1 MIVANITLGNN
12 CEVDPS
18 SSINNIIIGDNVK
31 ISKRCSVFGNPENPL
46 YIGDNTYIGMNTAIV
61 GYARSIRIG
70 KYVSIAQN
78 VNIMSGSGP
87 NNEIMQRIFPS
98 HREPVVI
105 DDLCWIGA
113 SAIIMPGVTLGKACV
128 VGANSYVTK
137 SFDDY
142 SVIGGTPAKLIRKLT
157 NEEIEK
163 IKEVL

>member
-1 MIVANITLGNN
+1 MIVSNIKLGQN
-12 CEVDPS
+12 CDVDPS
-18 SSINNIIIGDNVK
+18 SSINNVELGDYVK
-31 ISKRCSVFGNPENPL
+31 IAKRCSIFGSPDNML
-46 YIGDNTYIGMNTAIV
+46 YIGNHTYIGMNTAIM
-61 GYARSIRIG
+61 GYAKRITIG

-87 NNEIMQRIFPS
+87 NNEILQRIYPS
-98 HREPVVI
+98 YREPVSI
-105 DDLCWIGA
+105 GDLCWIGA

-157 NEEIEK
+157 EEEIE
-163 IKEVL
+163 IINR

>member
-1 MIVANITLGNN
+1 MVVSNIQLGTN

-18 SSINNIIIGDNVK
+18 SSINNVVLGDNVK
-31 ISKRCSVFGNPENPL
+31 VAKRCSIFGGADNSL
-46 YIGDNTYIGMNTAIV
+46 IIGDNTYIGMNTIIQ
-61 GYARSIRIG
+61 GYARSIKIG

-87 NNEIMQRIFPS
+87 NNEILKSIFPS

-105 DDLCWIGA
+105 GDLCWIGA

-142 SVIGGTPAKLIRKLT
+142 CVIGGTPAKLIRKLT
-157 NEEIEK
+157 EEEIEK
-163 IKEVL
+163 IKDF